1 MIKKRIRIKKRRGGP
16 WTVVRDKTLMKYEL
30 QELQGHI
37 ELKRL
42 QAPSRGDFDP
52 WDEVK
57 EGGNMVKSK
66 TNNKGKVMH
75 GFWIKLKQEHNLE
88 DIKKSG
94 LGRLIGWRSENK
106 EQIFKP

>member
-1 MIKKRIRIKKRRGGP
+1 
-16 WTVVRDKTLMKYEL
+16 MKYEL

-37 ELKRL
+37 KLERH

-52 WDEVK
+52 QDEVK

-75 GFWIKLKQEHNLE
+75 GFIFKLK
-88 DIKKSG
+88 
-94 LGRLIGWRSENK
+94 
-106 EQIFKP
+106 